1 MIWINANLDCFDP
14 LGLSILC
21 KLPDYLNPYLS
32 VGGGLK
38 KMTWFFLVFNVITM
52 LRHVI
57 DTVSS
62 SECWRITWF
71 FSLGVLDTSFE
82 Y

>member
-1 MIWINANLDCFDP
+1 MA
-14 LGLSILC
+14 
-21 KLPDYLNPYLS
+21 
-32 VGGGLK
+32 
-38 KMTWFFLVFNVITM
+38 WFFLVFNVIAM
-52 LRHVI
+52 LRHVK

>member
-1 MIWINANLDCFDP
+1 MAW
-14 LGLSILC
+14 
-21 KLPDYLNPYLS
+21 
-32 VGGGLK
+32 V
-38 KMTWFFLVFNVITM
+38 FLVFNVITM
-52 LRHVI
+52 LRHVK